1 MVRLTVL
8 YRSMACLIGSRVISL
23 LASASVLRIVSSHED
38 VFEDRLVLTLRHL
51 VRVVALVD
59 LQLLLMRVQTRGE
72 VAVLD
77 DSSIALTNL
86 ELLLPHDVRSLAHEL
101 LHVRH
106 RCVMVL
112 TDRSELAQSWV
123 QLLLHHDAAQRV
135 AILPQRVALDDALFH
150 VLSHQIIKD

>member
-23 LASASVLRIVSSHED
+23 LAAASVLRVVSSHED
-38 VFEDRLVLTLRHL
+38 VFEDRLMLTLRHL
-51 VRVVALVD
+51 VRVALVD

-77 DSSIALTNL
+77 DSSIALANL

-150 VLSHQIIKD
+150 VLGHEFIKD

>member
-1 MVRLTVL
+1 M
-8 YRSMACLIGSRVISL
+8 
-23 LASASVLRIVSSHED
+23 
-38 VFEDRLVLTLRHL
+38 
-51 VRVVALVD
+51 
-59 LQLLLMRVQTRGE
+59 QTRSE

-77 DSSIALTNL
+77 YSCVALSDL
-86 ELLLPHDVRSLAHEL
+86 ELLLPDNVRSLAHEL
-101 LHVRH
+101 LHVCH

-150 VLSHQIIKD
+150 VFGHEFIKD